1 MPRLEKKEKRIVK
14 SNATQHKRIH
24 KPILTLRHQQGKVRN
39 NQIFK
44 TRKNF
49 L

>member
-14 SNATQHKRIH
+14 GNTTQYKRIH

-44 TRKNF
+44 TRKKF
-49 L
+49 F